1 MNKFLL
7 LFFCFVFLGFDG
19 MHNVWELSVN
29 KDDIKIYVKK
39 SDTTSIKEY
48 RAIMV
53 VKAPMDSV
61 VKKILDVKNI
71 KKWSYKTNNTTLIKK
86 VSDTSWIFYM
96 QNDLDWPARN
106 RDHVSKVVLKR
117 KKDECLIVITPENHL
132 IKENP
137 DFIRVKYFKGF
148 WSVKKL
154 DGKQTQV
161 IQQLYG
167 NPESNVPSF
176 IINSMLLK
184 APFETF
190 KAMRSQLEKSKK
202 STSNSQN

>member
-1 MNKFLL
+1 MWC
-7 LFFCFVFLGFDG
+7 FFCFIFFGFVG
-19 MHNVWELSVN
+19 IQKVWELSVN
-29 KDDIKIYVKK
+29 KEDIKIYVKK

-48 RAIMV
+48 RAMMI

-71 KKWSYKTNNTTLIKK
+71 KKWSFKTKNSTLIKK
-86 VSDTSWIFYM
+86 ISDTSWIFYM
-96 QNDLDWPARN
+96 QNDLDWPAKN

-117 KKDECLIVITPENHL
+117 KEDECLITMTPENHL
-132 IKENP
+132 VKESP

-148 WSVKKL
+148 WSVKKI
-154 DGKQTQV
+154 DGKQTLV

-167 NPESNVPSF
+167 NPESNAPSF

>member
-7 LFFCFVFLGFDG
+7 LFFCFIFFGFVG
-19 MHNVWELSVN
+19 MQKTWELSVN
-29 KDDIKIYVKK
+29 KEDIKIYVKK

-48 RAIMV
+48 RAVMV

-71 KKWSYKTNNTTLIKK
+71 KKWSFKTKNSTLIKK
-86 VSDTSWIFYM
+86 ISDTSWIFYM
-96 QNDLDWPARN
+96 QNDLDWPAKN

-117 KKDECLIVITPENHL
+117 KEDECLITMTPENHL
-132 IKENP
+132 VKENP

-148 WSVKKL
+148 WSVKKI
-154 DGKQTQV
+154 DGKQTLV

-167 NPESNVPSF
+167 NPESNAPSF